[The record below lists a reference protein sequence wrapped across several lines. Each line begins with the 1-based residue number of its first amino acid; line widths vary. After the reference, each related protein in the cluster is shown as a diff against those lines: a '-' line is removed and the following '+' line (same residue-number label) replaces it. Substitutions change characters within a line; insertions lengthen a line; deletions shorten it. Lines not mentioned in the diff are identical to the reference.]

1 MITMSEQLMF
11 LFENSL
17 HLLIGFP
24 GYRPGGLLLSLLL
37 AGVSIGFGFGIAL
50 FVGIGAVSVKRP
62 LRTLSS
68 LYVQLFRGIP
78 LILLL
83 LIVHQ
88 FLGNGRYLGFK
99 MTPLL
104 SALVALTLYS
114 SAYQA
119 EIVRSGLKSVPTPL
133 TDSAQLLGSK
143 PAQVFR
149 LIKLR
154 YTWHVMLPAF
164 TGQAISLFK
173 DSSVVVILGVAE
185 LMTVARIVLGS
196 DIGNTPYWVE
206 LYLMVGFLYF
216 IVAFS
221 LSRIAQRW
229 ERQHQIGDL
238 VHSMSNY

>member
-1 MITMSEQLMF
+1 MSDQIAF
-11 LFENSL
+11 LLQNSL

-37 AGVSIGFGFGIAL
+37 AGVSIGVGFVIAL
-50 FVGIGAVSVKRP
+50 FVGIGSVSDKRP
-62 LRTLSS
+62 FRTISS

-88 FLGNGRYLGFK
+88 LLGNGRQLGLK
-99 MTPLL
+99 MTPLI

-119 EIVRSGLKSVPTPL
+119 EIVRTGLKSVPLPL
-133 TDSAQLLGSK
+133 TDAAQLLGSS
-143 PAQVFR
+143 PAQVFW

-185 LMTVARIVLGS
+185 LMTLARIVLGS
-196 DIGNTPYWVE
+196 DIGNAPYWVG
-206 LYLMVGFLYF
+206 LYLVVGFFYF
-216 IVAFS
+216 VVAFS
-221 LSRIAQRW
+221 LSRLAQRW

-238 VHSMSNY
+238 VHSLANY

>member
-1 MITMSEQLMF
+1 MSDQIAF
-11 LFENSL
+11 LLQNSL

-37 AGVSIGFGFGIAL
+37 AGVSIGVGFVLAL
-50 FVGIGAVSVKRP
+50 FVGIGSMSDKR
-62 LRTLSS
+62 LIRIATN

-88 FLGNGRYLGFK
+88 LLGNGRQLGLK
-99 MTPLL
+99 MTPLI

-119 EIVRSGLKSVPTPL
+119 EIVRSGLKSVPMQL
-133 TDSAQLLGSK
+133 TDTAQMLGSS
-143 PAQVFR
+143 PAQVFW

-196 DIGNTPYWVE
+196 DIGNAPYWVG
-206 LYLMVGFLYF
+206 LYLVVGLFYF
-216 IVAFS
+216 VVAFS
-221 LSRIAQRW
+221 LSRLAQRW
-229 ERQHQIGDL
+229 ERQHQIADL
-238 VHSMSNY
+238 VHSLANY